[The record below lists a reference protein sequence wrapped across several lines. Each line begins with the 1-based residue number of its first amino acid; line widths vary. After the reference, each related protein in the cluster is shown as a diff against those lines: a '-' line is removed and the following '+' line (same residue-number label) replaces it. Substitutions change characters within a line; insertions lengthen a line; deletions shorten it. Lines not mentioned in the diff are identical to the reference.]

1 MGAVSP
7 YPIHCLSGGNFY
19 FPYCRLHEELRR
31 SIEAQ
36 MDIVRQ
42 GEGSG
47 IEKEVVENMR
57 HQFHLLSQVHIISL
71 NLVTA
76 TKRQS
81 LKSKKIEN
89 NSKTCA
95 MH

>member
-1 MGAVSP
+1 MEAISR
-7 YPIHCLSGGNFY
+7 YPIDCIPSLVNFY
-19 FPYCRLHEELRR
+19 SPYCRLHEELRR

-47 IEKEVVENMR
+47 VEKEVVENMR
-57 HQFHLLSQVHIISL
+57 HQLHLLSQVHIISL
-71 NLVTA
+71 NLVIT

-81 LKSKKIEN
+81 
-89 NSKTCA
+89 
-95 MH
+95 

>member
-1 MGAVSP
+1 
-7 YPIHCLSGGNFY
+7 
-19 FPYCRLHEELRR
+19 
-31 SIEAQ
+31 

-57 HQFHLLSQVHIISL
+57 HQLHLLSQVHVISL

>member
-7 YPIHCLSGGNFY
+7 YLIHCLSPLVNFY
-19 FPYCRLHEELRR
+19 SPYCRLHEELRR

-47 IEKEVVENMR
+47 VEKEVVENMR
-57 HQFHLLSQVHIISL
+57 HQLHLLSQVHVVSL
-71 NLVTA
+71 NLVMI
-76 TKRQS
+76 TKR
-81 LKSKKIEN
+81 
-89 NSKTCA
+89 
-95 MH
+95 

>member
-7 YPIHCLSGGNFY
+7 YPIHCLSLLVNFY
-19 FPYCRLHEELRR
+19 STYCRLHEELRR

-47 IEKEVVENMR
+47 VEKEVVENMR
-57 HQFHLLSQVHIISL
+57 HQLHLLSQVHVVSL
-71 NLVTA
+71 NLVMI
-76 TKRQS
+76 TKR
-81 LKSKKIEN
+81 
-89 NSKTCA
+89 
-95 MH
+95 

>member
-7 YPIHCLSGGNFY
+7 YPIHCLSSLVNFY
-19 FPYCRLHEELRR
+19 FPCCRLHEELRR

-47 IEKEVVENMR
+47 VEKEVVENMR
-57 HQFHLLSQVHIISL
+57 HQLHLLSQVHVISL
-71 NLVTA
+71 NLVIA

-81 LKSKKIEN
+81 
-89 NSKTCA
+89 
-95 MH
+95 

>member
-7 YPIHCLSGGNFY
+7 YPIHCLPSLVNFY
-19 FPYCRLHEELRR
+19 FPCCRLHEELRR

-36 MDIVRQ
+36 MDIVKQ

-47 IEKEVVENMR
+47 VEKEVVEKMR
-57 HQFHLLSQVHIISL
+57 HQLHLLSQVHVISL
-71 NLVTA
+71 NLVIA

-81 LKSKKIEN
+81 
-89 NSKTCA
+89 
-95 MH
+95 

>member
-7 YPIHCLSGGNFY
+7 YPIHCLSPLVNFY
-19 FPYCRLHEELRR
+19 SPYCRLHEELRR

-57 HQFHLLSQVHIISL
+57 HQLRLLSQVHVVSL
-71 NLVTA
+71 NLVVI
-76 TKRQS
+76 TKR
-81 LKSKKIEN
+81 
-89 NSKTCA
+89 
-95 MH
+95 

>member
-1 MGAVSP
+1 MEAISR
-7 YPIHCLSGGNFY
+7 YPIDYIPSLVNFY
-19 FPYCRLHEELRR
+19 SPYCRLHEELRR

-47 IEKEVVENMR
+47 VEKEVVENMR
-57 HQFHLLSQVHIISL
+57 HQLHLLSQVHIISL
-71 NLVTA
+71 NLVIA

-81 LKSKKIEN
+81 
-89 NSKTCA
+89 
-95 MH
+95 

>member
-1 MGAVSP
+1 MEAISR
-7 YPIHCLSGGNFY
+7 YPIDCIPSLVNFY
-19 FPYCRLHEELRR
+19 SPYCRLHEELRR

-57 HQFHLLSQVHIISL
+57 HQLHLLSQVHIISL
-71 NLVTA
+71 NLVIA

-81 LKSKKIEN
+81 
-89 NSKTCA
+89 
-95 MH
+95 

>member
-7 YPIHCLSGGNFY
+7 YPIHCLSPLVNFY
-19 FPYCRLHEELRR
+19 SPYCRLHEELRR

-47 IEKEVVENMR
+47 VEKEVVENMR
-57 HQFHLLSQVHIISL
+57 HQLHLLSQVHVVSL
-71 NLVTA
+71 NLVMI
-76 TKRQS
+76 TK
-81 LKSKKIEN
+81 KKE
-89 NSKTCA
+89 KEV
-95 MH
+95 

>member
-1 MGAVSP
+1 MEAISR
-7 YPIHCLSGGNFY
+7 YPIDCIPSLVNF
-19 FPYCRLHEELRR
+19 FSPYCRLHEELRR

-47 IEKEVVENMR
+47 VEKEVVENMR
-57 HQFHLLSQVHIISL
+57 HQLHLLSQVHMISL
-71 NLVTA
+71 NLVIA

-81 LKSKKIEN
+81 
-89 NSKTCA
+89 
-95 MH
+95 

>member
-1 MGAVSP
+1 MEAISR
-7 YPIHCLSGGNFY
+7 YPIDCIPSLVNFY
-19 FPYCRLHEELRR
+19 SPYCRLHEELRR

-47 IEKEVVENMR
+47 VEKEVVENMR
-57 HQFHLLSQVHIISL
+57 HPLHLLSQVHIISL
-71 NLVTA
+71 NLVIA

-81 LKSKKIEN
+81 
-89 NSKTCA
+89 
-95 MH
+95 

>member
-1 MGAVSP
+1 MICCVRRPAFLEAISR
-7 YPIHCLSGGNFY
+7 YPIDCIPSLVNFY
-19 FPYCRLHEELRR
+19 SPYCRLHEELRR

-47 IEKEVVENMR
+47 VEKEVVENMR
-57 HQFHLLSQVHIISL
+57 HQLHLLSQVHIISL
-71 NLVTA
+71 NLVIA

-81 LKSKKIEN
+81 
-89 NSKTCA
+89 
-95 MH
+95 